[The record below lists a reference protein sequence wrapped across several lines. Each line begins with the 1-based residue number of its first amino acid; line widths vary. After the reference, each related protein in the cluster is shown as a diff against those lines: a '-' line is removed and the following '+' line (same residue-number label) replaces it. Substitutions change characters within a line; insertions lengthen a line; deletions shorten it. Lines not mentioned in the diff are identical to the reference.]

1 MTTFAHLFTPFIQL
15 APQNVNLKNKIKG
28 LYRLPDLG
36 PGSNRYQYI
45 EQLAIRQL
53 HCVVGREPCNDNLF
67 NIENLVLRA
76 RSALNRFAG
85 KDCELFWSTGAPQL
99 RIWECGLRNSQIV
112 FELRLCIFNPK
123 SEISNPKCDDS
134 SRLPQRGKTI
144 EAPSGG
150 SQKPGPLGPDSLLTP
165 FLVAQNRCVVFH
177 QIG

>member
-53 HCVVGREPCNDNLF
+53 HCVVGREPCNDNF
-67 NIENLVLRA
+67 
-76 RSALNRFAG
+76 
-85 KDCELFWSTGAPQL
+85 
-99 RIWECGLRNSQIV
+99 
-112 FELRLCIFNPK
+112 
-123 SEISNPKCDDS
+123 
-134 SRLPQRGKTI
+134 
-144 EAPSGG
+144 
-150 SQKPGPLGPDSLLTP
+150 LTP